1 MMNEMT
7 EGVEVKVT
15 GIFPVPIYQT
25 TLNRELTTEE
35 ISFCNQLEKIK
46 NTGNYNSK
54 NNYILDEKPLAKLK
68 EELFLRVEDYFQKI
82 ITPKTNV
89 LPYITQSWVNWTK
102 SGEEHHKHAHSNSL
116 FSGVFY
122 IDADEEYD
130 SIKFFKRHTY
140 ESLSIEPYEYHLF
153 NSESWTFKVKTGDI
167 ILFPSS
173 LGHLVESKIGD
184 NLRTSLSFNTFI
196 KGTIGVDV
204 ELTELKL

>member
-1 MMNEMT
+1 MT
-7 EGVEVKVT
+7 SGVEVTIT

-25 TLNRELTTEE
+25 ILSREISTEE
-35 ISFCNQLEKIK
+35 KNFFNKLERTK
-46 NTGNYNSK
+46 NEYNYNSK
-54 NNYILDEKPLAKLK
+54 NNYVLDEEPLSTLK
-68 EELFLRVEDYFQKI
+68 KELFLRVEDYFQKI

-102 SGEEHHKHAHSNSL
+102 SGEQHHKHAHTNSL

-196 KGTIGVDV
+196 KGTIGVDD

>member
-1 MMNEMT
+1 MT
-7 EGVEVKVT
+7 SGVEVRVT

-25 TLNRELTTEE
+25 ILNREISTEE
-35 ISFCNQLEKIK
+35 KNFFNKLERTK
-46 NTGNYNSK
+46 NSYNYNSK
-54 NNYILDEKPLAKLK
+54 NNYVLDEEPLSTLK
-68 EELFLRVEDYFQKI
+68 KELFLRVEDYFQKI

-102 SGEEHHKHAHSNSL
+102 KGEEHHKHAHSNSL

-140 ESLSIEPYEYHLF
+140 ESLSIEPHEYHLF

-204 ELTELKL
+204 ELTELKI

>member
-1 MMNEMT
+1 MT
-7 EGVEVKVT
+7 SGIEVKVT

-25 TLNRELTTEE
+25 ILNREISTEE
-35 ISFCNQLEKIK
+35 KNFFNKLERTK
-46 NTGNYNSK
+46 NSYNYNSK
-54 NNYILDEKPLAKLK
+54 NNYVLDEEPLSTLK

-102 SGEEHHKHAHSNSL
+102 KGEEHHKHAHSNSL

-196 KGTIGVDV
+196 RGTIGVDV

>member
-1 MMNEMT
+1 MT
-7 EGVEVKVT
+7 SGVEVRVT

-25 TLNRELTTEE
+25 ILNREISTEE
-35 ISFCNQLEKIK
+35 KNFFNKLERTK
-46 NTGNYNSK
+46 NSYNYNSK
-54 NNYILDEKPLAKLK
+54 NNYVLDEEPLSTLK
-68 EELFLRVEDYFQKI
+68 KELFLRVEDYFQKI

-140 ESLSIEPYEYHLF
+140 ESLSIEPHEYHLF

-204 ELTELKL
+204 ELTELKI

>member
-1 MMNEMT
+1 MT
-7 EGVEVKVT
+7 SGVEVRIT

-25 TLNRELTTEE
+25 ILSREISTEE
-35 ISFCNQLEKIK
+35 KNFFNKLERTK
-46 NTGNYNSK
+46 NSYNYNSK
-54 NNYILDEKPLAKLK
+54 NNYVLDEEPLSTLK

-102 SGEEHHKHAHSNSL
+102 KGEEHHKHAHSNSL

>member
-1 MMNEMT
+1 MT
-7 EGVEVKVT
+7 SGVEVRVT

-25 TLNRELTTEE
+25 ILNREISTEE
-35 ISFCNQLEKIK
+35 KNFFNKLERTK
-46 NTGNYNSK
+46 NSYNYNSK
-54 NNYILDEKPLAKLK
+54 NNYVLDEEPLSTLK
-68 EELFLRVEDYFQKI
+68 KELFLRVEDYFQKI

-102 SGEEHHKHAHSNSL
+102 KGEEHHKHAHSNSL

-196 KGTIGVDV
+196 RGTIGVDV

>member
-1 MMNEMT
+1 MT
-7 EGVEVKVT
+7 SGIEVKVT

-25 TLNRELTTEE
+25 ILNREISTEE
-35 ISFCNQLEKIK
+35 KNFFNKLERTK
-46 NTGNYNSK
+46 NSYNYNSK
-54 NNYILDEKPLAKLK
+54 NNYVLDEEPLSTLK

-102 SGEEHHKHAHSNSL
+102 KGEEHHKHAHSNSL

>member
-1 MMNEMT
+1 MT
-7 EGVEVKVT
+7 SGVEVRVT

-25 TLNRELTTEE
+25 ILNRDISTEE
-35 ISFCNQLEKIK
+35 KNFFNKLERTK
-46 NTGNYNSK
+46 NSYNYNSK
-54 NNYILDEKPLAKLK
+54 NHYVLDEEPLSTLK
-68 EELFLRVEDYFQKI
+68 KELFLRVEDYFQKI

-102 SGEEHHKHAHSNSL
+102 KGEEHHKHAHSNSL

-196 KGTIGVDV
+196 KGTIGVDD

>member
-1 MMNEMT
+1 MT
-7 EGVEVKVT
+7 SGVEVRVT

-25 TLNRELTTEE
+25 ILNREISTEE
-35 ISFCNQLEKIK
+35 KNFFNKLERTK
-46 NTGNYNSK
+46 NSYNYNSK
-54 NNYILDEKPLAKLK
+54 NNYVLDEEPLSTLK
-68 EELFLRVEDYFQKI
+68 KELFLRVEDYFQKI

-102 SGEEHHKHAHSNSL
+102 KGEEHHKHAHSNSL

-204 ELTELKL
+204 ELTELKI

>member
-1 MMNEMT
+1 MT
-7 EGVEVKVT
+7 SGVEVRVT

-25 TLNRELTTEE
+25 ILNREINTEE
-35 ISFCNQLEKIK
+35 KNFFNKLERTK
-46 NTGNYNSK
+46 NSYNYNSK
-54 NNYILDEKPLAKLK
+54 NNYVLDEEPLSTLK
-68 EELFLRVEDYFQKI
+68 KELFLRVEDYFQKI

-102 SGEEHHKHAHSNSL
+102 KGEEHHKHAHSNSL

-204 ELTELKL
+204 ELTELKI

>member
-1 MMNEMT
+1 MT
-7 EGVEVKVT
+7 SGVEVRVT

-25 TLNRELTTEE
+25 ILSREISTEE
-35 ISFCNQLEKIK
+35 KNFFNKLERTK
-46 NTGNYNSK
+46 NYNNFNSK
-54 NNYILDEKPLAKLK
+54 NHYVLDEEPLSTLK

-89 LPYITQSWVNWTK
+89 L
-102 SGEEHHKHAHSNSL
+102 
-116 FSGVFY
+116 
-122 IDADEEYD
+122 DADEEYD

-140 ESLSIEPYEYHLF
+140 ESLTIEPYEHHLF

>member
-1 MMNEMT
+1 MT
-7 EGVEVKVT
+7 SGIEVKVT

-25 TLNRELTTEE
+25 ILNREISTEE
-35 ISFCNQLEKIK
+35 KNFFNKLERTK
-46 NTGNYNSK
+46 NSYNYNSK
-54 NNYILDEKPLAKLK
+54 NNYVLDEEPLSTLK
-68 EELFLRVEDYFQKI
+68 KELFLRVEDYFQKI

-102 SGEEHHKHAHSNSL
+102 KGEEHHKHAHSNSL

>member
-1 MMNEMT
+1 MT
-7 EGVEVKVT
+7 SGIEVKVT

-25 TLNRELTTEE
+25 ILSRE
-35 ISFCNQLEKIK
+35 ISIEEKNFFNELEKTK
-46 NTGNYNSK
+46 NVYNYNSK
-54 NNYILDEKPLAKLK
+54 NHYVLNEEPLSTLK
-68 EELFLRVEDYFQKI
+68 KELFLRVEDYFQKI

-102 SGEEHHKHAHSNSL
+102 SGEEHHKHAHSNS
-116 FSGVFY
+116 FISGVFY

-130 SIKFFKRHTY
+130 RIKFFKRHTY
-140 ESLSIEPYEYHLF
+140 EALSIDPKEYHLF

-173 LGHLVESKIGD
+173 LGHQVESKIGD
-184 NLRTSLSFNTFI
+184 NLRTSLSFNTYI
-196 KGTIGVDV
+196 KGTIGVDY

>member
-1 MMNEMT
+1 MT
-7 EGVEVKVT
+7 SGVEVRVT

-25 TLNRELTTEE
+25 ILSREISTEE
-35 ISFCNQLEKIK
+35 KNFFNKLERTK
-46 NTGNYNSK
+46 NEYNYNSK
-54 NNYILDEKPLAKLK
+54 NNYVLDEEPLSTLK
-68 EELFLRVEDYFQKI
+68 KELFLRVEDYFQKI

-102 SGEEHHKHAHSNSL
+102 KGEEHHKHAHSNSL

-196 KGTIGVDV
+196 KGTIGVDD

>member
-1 MMNEMT
+1 MT
-7 EGVEVKVT
+7 SGIEVKVT

-25 TLNRELTTEE
+25 ILNREISTEE
-35 ISFCNQLEKIK
+35 KNFFNKLERTK
-46 NTGNYNSK
+46 NSYNYNSK
-54 NNYILDEKPLAKLK
+54 NNYVLDEEPLSTLK
-68 EELFLRVEDYFQKI
+68 KELFLRVEDYFQKI

-102 SGEEHHKHAHSNSL
+102 KGEEHHKHAHSNSL

-196 KGTIGVDV
+196 RGTIGVDV

>member
-1 MMNEMT
+1 MT
-7 EGVEVKVT
+7 SGIEVKVT

-25 TLNRELTTEE
+25 ILNIEISTEE
-35 ISFCNQLEKIK
+35 KNFFNKLERTK
-46 NTGNYNSK
+46 NSYNYNSK
-54 NNYILDEKPLAKLK
+54 NNYVLDEEPLSTLK
-68 EELFLRVEDYFQKI
+68 KELFLRVEDYFQKI

>member
-1 MMNEMT
+1 MT
-7 EGVEVKVT
+7 SGIEVKVT
-15 GIFPVPIYQT
+15 GIFQVPIYQT
-25 TLNRELTTEE
+25 ILNREISTEE
-35 ISFCNQLEKIK
+35 KNFFNKLERTK
-46 NTGNYNSK
+46 NSYNYNSK
-54 NNYILDEKPLAKLK
+54 NNYVLDEEPLSTLK
-68 EELFLRVEDYFQKI
+68 KELFLRVEDYFQKI

-102 SGEEHHKHAHSNSL
+102 KGEEHHKHAHSNSL

>member
-1 MMNEMT
+1 MT
-7 EGVEVKVT
+7 SGVEVRVT

-25 TLNRELTTEE
+25 ILNREISTEE
-35 ISFCNQLEKIK
+35 KNFFNKLERTK
-46 NTGNYNSK
+46 NSYNYNSK
-54 NNYILDEKPLAKLK
+54 NNYVLDEEPLSTLK
-68 EELFLRVEDYFQKI
+68 KELFLRVEDYFQKI
-82 ITPKTNV
+82 ITPKTHV

-140 ESLSIEPYEYHLF
+140 ESLSIEPHEYHLF

-204 ELTELKL
+204 ELTELKI

>member
-1 MMNEMT
+1 MT
-7 EGVEVKVT
+7 SGIEVKVT

-25 TLNRELTTEE
+25 ILNREISTEE
-35 ISFCNQLEKIK
+35 KNFFNKLERTK
-46 NTGNYNSK
+46 NEYNYNSK
-54 NNYILDEKPLAKLK
+54 NNYVLDEEPLSTLK
-68 EELFLRVEDYFQKI
+68 KELFLRVEDYFQKI

-89 LPYITQSWVNWTK
+89 SPYITQSWVNWTK
-102 SGEEHHKHAHSNSL
+102 KGEEHHKHAHSNSL

>member
-1 MMNEMT
+1 MT
-7 EGVEVKVT
+7 SGVEVRVT

-25 TLNRELTTEE
+25 ILSREISTEE
-35 ISFCNQLEKIK
+35 KNFFNKLERTK
-46 NTGNYNSK
+46 NYNNFNSK
-54 NNYILDEKPLAKLK
+54 NHYVLDEEPLSTLK

-140 ESLSIEPYEYHLF
+140 ESLTIEPYEHHLF

-196 KGTIGVDV
+196 RGTIGVDV

>member
-1 MMNEMT
+1 MT
-7 EGVEVKVT
+7 SGVEVRVT

-25 TLNRELTTEE
+25 ILNREISTEE
-35 ISFCNQLEKIK
+35 KNFFNKLERTK
-46 NTGNYNSK
+46 NSYNYNSK
-54 NNYILDEKPLAKLK
+54 NNYVLDEEPLSTLK
-68 EELFLRVEDYFQKI
+68 KELFLRVEDYFQKI

-102 SGEEHHKHAHSNSL
+102 KGEEHHKHAHSNSL

-130 SIKFFKRHTY
+130 RIKFFKRHTY
-140 ESLSIEPYEYHLF
+140 ESLSIEPHEYHLF

-204 ELTELKL
+204 ELTELKI

>member
-1 MMNEMT
+1 MT
-7 EGVEVKVT
+7 SGIEVKVT

-25 TLNRELTTEE
+25 ILNREINTEE
-35 ISFCNQLEKIK
+35 KNFFNKLERTK
-46 NTGNYNSK
+46 NSYNYNSK
-54 NNYILDEKPLAKLK
+54 NNYVLDEEPLSTLK
-68 EELFLRVEDYFQKI
+68 KELFLRVEDYFQKI

-102 SGEEHHKHAHSNSL
+102 KGEEHHKHAHSNSL

-204 ELTELKL
+204 ELTELKI

>member
-1 MMNEMT
+1 MT
-7 EGVEVKVT
+7 SGVEVRVT

-25 TLNRELTTEE
+25 ILNREINTEE
-35 ISFCNQLEKIK
+35 KNFFNKLERTK
-46 NTGNYNSK
+46 NSYNYNSK
-54 NNYILDEKPLAKLK
+54 NNYVLDEEPLSTLK
-68 EELFLRVEDYFQKI
+68 KELFLRVEDYFQKI

-102 SGEEHHKHAHSNSL
+102 KGEEHHKHAHSNSL

-140 ESLSIEPYEYHLF
+140 ESLSIEPHEYHLF

-196 KGTIGVDV
+196 RGTIGVDV

>member
-1 MMNEMT
+1 MT
-7 EGVEVKVT
+7 SGVEVRVT

-25 TLNRELTTEE
+25 ILNREINTEE
-35 ISFCNQLEKIK
+35 KNFFNKLERTK
-46 NTGNYNSK
+46 NSYNYNSK
-54 NNYILDEKPLAKLK
+54 NNYVLDEEPLSTLK
-68 EELFLRVEDYFQKI
+68 KELFLRVEDYFQKI

-102 SGEEHHKHAHSNSL
+102 KGEEHHKHAHSNSL

-140 ESLSIEPYEYHLF
+140 ESLSIEPHEYHLF

-204 ELTELKL
+204 ELTELKI

>member
-1 MMNEMT
+1 MT
-7 EGVEVKVT
+7 SGIEVRVT

-25 TLNRELTTEE
+25 ILNRDLSTEE
-35 ISFCNQLEKIK
+35 FSFCNDLEKVK
-46 NTGNYNSK
+46 NEFNHNSK
-54 NNYILDEKPLAKLK
+54 NNYVLDEEPLSTLK
-68 EELFLRVEDYFQKI
+68 AELFLRVEDYFQKI

>member
-1 MMNEMT
+1 MT
-7 EGVEVKVT
+7 SGIEVKVT
-15 GIFPVPIYQT
+15 GIFQVPIYQT
-25 TLNRELTTEE
+25 ILNREISTEE
-35 ISFCNQLEKIK
+35 KNSFNKLERTK
-46 NTGNYNSK
+46 NSYNYNSK
-54 NNYILDEKPLAKLK
+54 NNYVLDEEPLSTLK
-68 EELFLRVEDYFQKI
+68 KELFLRVEDYFQKI

-102 SGEEHHKHAHSNSL
+102 KGEEHHKHAHSNSL

>member
-1 MMNEMT
+1 MT
-7 EGVEVKVT
+7 SGIEVKVT

-25 TLNRELTTEE
+25 ILNREISTEE
-35 ISFCNQLEKIK
+35 KNFFNKLERTKNSF
-46 NTGNYNSK
+46 NYNSK
-54 NNYILDEKPLAKLK
+54 NNYVLDEEPLSTLK
-68 EELFLRVEDYFQKI
+68 KELFLRVEDYFQKI

-102 SGEEHHKHAHSNSL
+102 KGEEHHKHAHSNSL

-196 KGTIGVDV
+196 RGTIGVDV